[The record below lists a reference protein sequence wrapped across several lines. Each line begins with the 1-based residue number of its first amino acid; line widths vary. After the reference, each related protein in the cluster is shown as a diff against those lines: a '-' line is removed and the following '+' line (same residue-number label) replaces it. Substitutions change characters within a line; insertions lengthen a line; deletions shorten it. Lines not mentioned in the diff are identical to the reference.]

1 MVAAGLL
8 SAIPGTAA
16 RAQPEKSEWERHQ
29 EELAWRE
36 IETPTPAYPRP
47 ENLLPFYVSAASDF
61 SFFVDTTSISVG
73 EDGVVRY
80 VLVARSAQ
88 GAQSVS
94 FEGIRC
100 STSEYRIYATGVAPG
115 RWAPARA
122 AWRAIDPRR
131 VARWHNALAKEYF
144 CPSGRPIR
152 GAAEGVL
159 ALRRGDHPSR
169 ALTGD

>member
-1 MVAAGLL
+1 ML
-8 SAIPGTAA
+8 SAVLVTAA
-16 RAQPEKSEWERHQ
+16 LAQPEKSDWERRQ
-29 EELAWRE
+29 EERTWRE
-36 IETPTPAYPRP
+36 IETPPPAYPRA
-47 ENLLPFYVSAASDF
+47 ENLLPFFVSAASDF
-61 SFFVDTTSISVG
+61 SFFVDAASLSVG

-100 STSEYRIYATGVAPG
+100 STSEYRIYATGVGPG
-115 RWAPARA
+115 RWAPTRA
-122 AWRAIDPRR
+122 SWRAIDPRS

-152 GAAEGVL
+152 DAAEGVL